1 MSRDPTQLC
10 CLTKLKGLDFCSVV
24 TYLCA
29 QSKDLIFKIKEP
41 YLEVSSLPVVLDEVR
56 LLELDSSSVHQ
67 VRSPLLQFRIVVAG
81 FHWNS
86 IQGRVSQHP
95 E

>member
-1 MSRDPTQLC
+1 MIRKNTH
-10 CLTKLKGLDFCSVV
+10 
-24 TYLCA
+24 
-29 QSKDLIFKIKEP
+29 
-41 YLEVSSLPVVLDEVR
+41 LEVSSLPVVLDEVR

-86 IQGRVSQHP
+86 IQGGVPQHP
-95 E
+95 EGDDCKNRQQINQKKSQT